1 MAPVARGAGNLP
13 TELTSFVGR
22 RDEVAEVRQLLAG
35 SRLVTLSGIGG
46 SGKTRLALRAAAG
59 LRRAFRDG
67 VWLVQLDQLRDQ
79 ALVAQAV
86 AGALGLQD
94 RAGYAPAA
102 TLADYLAGRQ
112 LLLVLDNCEHL
123 VDAAAKLAD
132 LLLRAAAGLRVLATS
147 REALNIT
154 GETVLAVPPLAA
166 PEAGRRLTV
175 AELARFPAA
184 GLFAE
189 RAAQVMPGFALT
201 EANMAAVA
209 GICRRLEGL
218 PLAIELA
225 AARARVLSPEQID
238 ARLGD
243 RLGLLTRGS
252 RTQPARQQ
260 TLRASIEWSYELCS
274 EPERLL
280 WARLSVFAGGC
291 ELDAAE
297 GICADYR
304 LPAGEVLDLLAA
316 LAGKS
321 ILIADHGKGGVRYR
335 LPETLRE
342 YGQERLQESGK
353 YTALR
358 RRHRDWHE
366 QLARRVYTDWLSPQI
381 ANLTARLYREHA
393 NVRAAQDFYQTEPGE
408 AEAGLRIAMHVWL
421 FYYWIAGHVSEGR
434 YRLGQALA
442 RFGEPTVWRAQGLLL
457 ASFLAAVSGDRGAA
471 QPLLEQGTSLAGQ
484 LNDPAM
490 RAFAAWAAGHVC
502 LFAGDLPQAIAHSED
517 GLAVLPAAAVRS
529 RQRAHLLICLANAA
543 GLAGD
548 EERVVAC
555 HRELAA
561 LTEAGSEYIRC
572 ACSAYSLWALGAA
585 AWRRGDLNR
594 AAGLQQQS
602 LRLHRNDRMGITFCM
617 EVLAWIAVSQHQYER
632 AAVLL
637 GAATGLFQSMGTT
650 LDGNQH
656 VAGYHRDCE
665 RQARQ
670 ALGEV
675 AFQAA
680 YHRGLELSAEDVLA
694 YALQQPAKKPPKKVS
709 APAVSDGAPLTPR
722 EIQVARLVAGGRSNK
737 DIAAELVIS
746 QRTAENHV
754 EHILTK
760 LGFTSRAQV
769 AAWVTASQPAGE
781 GRLSAALCPGGQ
793 SSRQC
798 LGNEQCYEYLP
809 PR

>member
-1 MAPVARGAGNLP
+1 VRRGAGNLP
-13 TELTSFVGR
+13 AELTSFVGR
-22 RDEVAEVRQLLAG
+22 RNEMAEVRRLLAD
-35 SRLVTLSGIGG
+35 SRLVTLTGVGG
-46 SGKTRLALRAAAG
+46 VGKTRLALRAATE

-147 REALNIT
+147 RESLNIT
-154 GETVLAVPPLAA
+154 GETVLAVPPLRA

-175 AELARFPAA
+175 AELAQFPAA

-189 RAAQVMPGFALT
+189 RAAQVVPGFALT

-225 AARARVLSPEQID
+225 AAWLPVLSPEQID

-252 RTQPARQQ
+252 RTQPVRQQ

-274 EPERLL
+274 QAERLL
-280 WARLSVFAGGC
+280 WARLSVFAGGF

-297 GICADYR
+297 GICADHQ
-304 LPAGEVLDLLAA
+304 LAADEVLELLAA
-316 LAGKS
+316 LADKS
-321 ILIADHGKGGVRYR
+321 ILIAAHGKRGVRYR
-335 LPETLRE
+335 LPEPLRE
-342 YGQERLQESGK
+342 FGQERLQRAGED
-353 YTALR
+353 TALR

-366 QLARRVYTDWLSPQI
+366 QLARRVDIDWLTPQI
-381 ANLTARLYREHA
+381 VDLTARLFREHA
-393 NVRAAQDFYQTEPGE
+393 NVQAAQDFCQTEPGE
-408 AEAGLRIAMHVWL
+408 AEAGLRIALHVWL
-421 FYYWIAGHVSEGR
+421 FYYWDAGHVSEGR

-442 RFGEPTVWRAQGLLL
+442 RAGEPTMWRAQGLLL
-457 ASFLAAVSGDRGAA
+457 ASFLAAVNGDRDAV

-484 LNDPAM
+484 LNDPAT
-490 RAFAAWAAGHVC
+490 RAFAAWVEGHVC
-502 LFAGDLPQAIAHSED
+502 LFAGDLPQATAHSED
-517 GLAVLPAAAVRS
+517 GLAVLPAAVQA

-548 EERVVAC
+548 EERAVAC

-561 LTEAGSEYIRC
+561 LTEAGSEYIRR
-572 ACSAYSLWALGAA
+572 AYSAYSLWALGAA
-585 AWRRGDLNR
+585 AWRRGDLDR
-594 AAGLQQQS
+594 ATELQQQS
-602 LRLHRNDRMGITFCM
+602 LRLHRNDQMGSTFCV
-617 EVLAWIAVSQHQYER
+617 EALAWIAASRHQYER

-637 GAATGLFQSMGTT
+637 GAATGLWQFMGTT

-670 ALGEV
+670 ALGEA

-680 YHRGLELSAEDVLA
+680 CHRGLELPAEDVLA
-694 YALQQPAKKPPKKVS
+694 CALQQPPKKPPKKPP

-722 EIQVARLVAGGRSNK
+722 EMQVARLVAGGRSNK
-737 DIAAELVIS
+737 EIAAELVIS
-746 QRTAENHV
+746 QRTAEGHV
-754 EHILTK
+754 ERILTK

-769 AAWVTASQPAGE
+769 AAWVAASQPDGE
-781 GRLSAALCPGGQ
+781 SRLAAPPCPGV
-793 SSRQC
+793 SR
-798 LGNEQCYEYLP
+798 LGST
-809 PR
+809 R